1 MLLVRKQEGLE
12 GRTVCVFPQ
21 RSTGG
26 RDHAFTVAQS
36 AATLST
42 AGWDTGLVL
51 QVLLLVLQVLLVPI
65 SCGGVWYR
73 VLSRVT
79 ALQDV
84 TCHFCKASDV
94 QAGCAPAARRAGNL
108 ACRCLLLHT
117 LSLMAAHH
125 SILLRIILGYCSPE
139 EQQPRPPTGHG
150 MLEALE
156 LLQEDAEESLWWFPY
171 VEGRKL
177 PWPIDT

>member
-73 VLSRVT
+73 VLSESQPCRMSPVT
-79 ALQDV
+79 SAKPLM
-84 TCHFCKASDV
+84 
-94 QAGCAPAARRAGNL
+94 
-108 ACRCLLLHT
+108 CRQVVLHT
-117 LSLMAAHH
+117 PSLMAAHH

-150 MLEALE
+150 MLEAVE
-156 LLQEDAEESLWWFPY
+156 LLQEDTEESLWWFPY
-171 VEGRKL
+171 MEGRKL